1 MSDAVEVS
9 QVAVDQ
15 GLPLIKFIAAF
26 ALVICGMLALAW
38 VMKRAGLGGQVLRLG
53 QKRRLTIVESLP
65 VDHRR
70 RLVLLRRDD
79 REHLVLL
86 GPEHT
91 TVIET
96 AIVAPAATLLA
107 AVPAPEEENPR
118 ASA

>member
-1 MSDAVEVS
+1 MSDAVEVT

-15 GLPLIKFIAAF
+15 GLPLVKFVAAF

-38 VMKRAGLGGQVLRLG
+38 VMKRAGLSGHVLRMG
-53 QKRRLTIVESLP
+53 GKRRLTIVESMP

-79 REHLVLL
+79 REHLILL

-96 AIVAPAATLLA
+96 AIPAPPVTLA
-107 AVPAPEEENPR
+107 AVSAPEEENPR